1 MFQVVL
7 NLQSQTDM
15 FHFSRSR
22 HFNSFACFL
31 SNPACTAFTL
41 QQADKRLWRIL

>member
-15 FHFSRSR
+15 FHFFRSGILIPSRV
-22 HFNSFACFL
+22 FCPTL
-31 SNPACTAFTL
+31 PAWQKESPGVL
-41 QQADKRLWRIL
+41 K